1 MNFIITFDYIPLELT
16 IHSNIGV
23 PSTVTDRMVESGVYD
38 PNTDQSISPYGTSV
52 FKVTSCEVKY

>member
-1 MNFIITFDYIPLELT
+1 MNFIISFDYIALELT

-23 PSTVTDRMVESGVYD
+23 PSTVTDRTVEGGVYD

-52 FKVTSCEVKY
+52 FKVTL